1 MQESIRIEQIRIE
14 FKKAFGIAPSFIARA
29 PGRVNLIGEHTDY
42 NGGFVLPVAI
52 DRSILIAVA
61 PVIGVRRFELVS
73 LEYNDSVTF
82 EPANLEPVVGKVPL
96 WANYVQGVMWAL
108 AQKGL
113 LDLNEPPGARLLIQG
128 DVPRGAGLSSSAALE
143 VASALAFLHL
153 AGSSFEQV
161 QMARAC
167 QKAENEYIGVK
178 SGIMDQ
184 FISAMGEPDSALL
197 IDTRSLDYRT
207 IPLGLEELGYKIVAV
222 DSAVPRTLA
231 GSAYNKRR
239 EECEEAA
246 KILSKQ
252 LGLPN
257 RSQLRDISL
266 SDFNEQA
273 ETLPETLRMRVRHVI
288 TEDARTLE
296 AIERMQAGFTNPA
309 NLRRFGELLNA
320 SHTSLSDDYEVS
332 CAELDLLVDL
342 AHAVPGVIGA
352 RMTGAGFGGCT
363 VNIVA
368 ANSLPDFEEKVVQE
382 YRQRTGLNAQSHICK
397 AVRGGEIV

>member
-1 MQESIRIEQIRIE
+1 MEESIRIEQVKIE
-14 FKKAFGIAPSFIARA
+14 FKKAFGVAPAFVARA

-52 DRSILIAVA
+52 DRSVLIAIA
-61 PVIGVRRFELVS
+61 PITDARHFELVS
-73 LEYNDSVTF
+73 LEYNDSATF
-82 EPANLEPVVGKVPL
+82 EPANLEPIVGKAPM
-96 WANYVQGVMWAL
+96 WAKYVQGVMWAL
-108 AQKGL
+108 AQSGL
-113 LDLNEPPGARLLIQG
+113 LDLNGLPGAQLLIQG

-143 VASALAFLHL
+143 VAAALAFLHL
-153 AGSSFEQV
+153 GGSSFERV
-161 QMARAC
+161 QMALAC

-197 IDTRSLDYRT
+197 IDTRSLEFRT

-239 EECEEAA
+239 AECEEAA
-246 KILSKQ
+246 RILSNQ

-266 SDFNEQA
+266 SDFNNQA
-273 ETLPETLRMRVRHVI
+273 ETLPETLRMRARHVI

-342 AHAVPGVIGA
+342 AQAVPGVIGA

-368 ANSLPDFEEKVVQE
+368 TKCLPDFEEKVVQE